1 MKKIAVL
8 TPTYSTEYSQDFISG
23 IYNYFLDKDVQV
35 IIAQTKFPE
44 SKECIYDFQYWSSVS
59 YLKSEEIDLIIVI
72 SGVYCSTISKD
83 TYIDFLKSF
92 TQKPI
97 ISVSIKIDLPNVYSL
112 IIDTNDAYKKI
123 VKHLVNEHNCKKI
136 AFMAANSTYSD
147 EAFQRIEAF
156 KSAME
161 SEYCSFDSDLLYEG
175 AFTKDIAEKEILDNV
190 TKENLK
196 FDSIVCANDDM
207 AQGCIDAFKK
217 LGIRVPED
225 VKVIGFDN
233 ASLAYISN
241 NKISTINQN
250 IVGQGYYAAE
260 LAMKVL
266 NKEKLDKV
274 HFFPLETLYRHS
286 CGCVPKTNKESVYV
300 NEKLQILEDTSENS
314 RGDLYFKDL
323 YFKSNIFSVMDMIKS
338 SDKLIDFYYTMPYI
352 LEKINLNNIFISFL
366 ETAQKINSGIEFVVP
381 KKMKVIAEAN
391 NKKKTTVYYEPFF
404 YNPKKNIFPTQ
415 SDKKGI
421 FIFQPIF
428 SGNLNYGYI
437 ICEVGNIDF
446 TYHNVYL
453 KILVTFLSQLYEY
466 TQSEDN
472 EELLK
477 KKNTELLESN
487 SSLSLVSKT
496 DELTGILNR
505 RGFYDIGQKAL
516 DVAHEMNASAVIF
529 FSDLNGL
536 KKINDSYGH
545 VIGDRAIRAF
555 SEALRK
561 VFRKSDV
568 IGRLSGDEFAV
579 FANGMTIN
587 QVEVVRKKLAEENL
601 KISKK
606 YGFPFEISCCIG
618 ATEIADSNNL
628 MILLNEADQV
638 LYEEKRKRYGN
649 Q

>member
-92 TQKPI
+92 TLKPI
-97 ISVSIKIDLPNVYSL
+97 ISASIKIDLPNVYSL
-112 IIDTNDAYKKI
+112 VIDTNDAYKKI

-136 AFMAANSTYSD
+136 AYMAANSTYSD

-161 SEYCSFDSDLLYEG
+161 SEYCSFDTDLLYEG

-233 ASLAYISN
+233 SSLSYISN

-649 Q
+649 